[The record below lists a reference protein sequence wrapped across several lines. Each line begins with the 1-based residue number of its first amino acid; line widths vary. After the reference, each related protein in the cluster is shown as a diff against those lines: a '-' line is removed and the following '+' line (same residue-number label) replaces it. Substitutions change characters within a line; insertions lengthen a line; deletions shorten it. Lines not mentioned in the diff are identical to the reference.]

1 MTGVAVN
8 VTGVPKQIELVD
20 AAIDTAGVTDA
31 DTVIVMAPD
40 ATDAG
45 LAHDSEEVIS
55 QITTSPLFNEELL

>member
-1 MTGVAVN
+1 M
-8 VTGVPKQIELVD
+8 VD

-31 DTVIVMAPD
+31 DTVIVMNPD
-40 ATDAG
+40 DTTAG